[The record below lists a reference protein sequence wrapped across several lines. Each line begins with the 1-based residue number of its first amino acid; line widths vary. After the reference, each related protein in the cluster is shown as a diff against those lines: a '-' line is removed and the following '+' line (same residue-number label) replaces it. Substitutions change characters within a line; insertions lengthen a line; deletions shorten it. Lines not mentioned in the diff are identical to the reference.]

1 MIAGTMDVAVPPNF
15 WDPVRLTIIRNFMGY
30 VPSFNSRGV
39 VISPPQAVSS
49 APIVTYVSRQGTGRR
64 LIEKDHQDLV
74 ATLRELEKEGIC
86 EFKIARMERM
96 SLRDQVELASRTTV
110 RLTRD

>member
-1 MIAGTMDVAVPPNF
+1 MIAGTMDVTVPPNF
-15 WDPVRLTIIRNFMGY
+15 WDPVRLTIIRNLMGY

-49 APIVTYVSRQGTGRR
+49 APIVTYEGTGRR

>member
-15 WDPVRLTIIRNFMGY
+15 WDHVHLTIIRNLMGY

-49 APIVTYVSRQGTGRR
+49 APIVTYEGTGRR

-96 SLRDQVELASRTTV
+96 SLRDQVELTSRTMV
-110 RLTRD
+110 RLTHD